1 VNRTRAILPGAARGV
16 SPERMIAFAGLRPEG
31 AIQDAKA

>member
-1 VNRTRAILPGAARGV
+1 MRRRANLRGAVRGA
-16 SPERMIAFAGLRPEG
+16 SPERMIAFTGLWPEG